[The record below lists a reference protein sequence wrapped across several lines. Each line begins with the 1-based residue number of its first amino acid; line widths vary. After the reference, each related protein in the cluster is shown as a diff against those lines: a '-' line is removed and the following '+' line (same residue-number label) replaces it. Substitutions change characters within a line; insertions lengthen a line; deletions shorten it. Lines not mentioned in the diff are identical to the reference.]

1 MYIFTKRVAMVII
14 QWKSISKPLL
24 SLQQVLI
31 FARLLIEIINS
42 LENFSVSLLYKIQ
55 NI

>member
-1 MYIFTKRVAMVII
+1 MHIYLLRVAMVII

-31 FARLLIEIINS
+31 FARLLIKIINS

-55 NI
+55 YI